1 MSQTLI
7 AVISNYAW
15 FNYLLIKGTKAV
27 DSGWSCNSF
36 TLHLHVCDS
45 NYVWGDLV
53 NDLKHL
59 SANQT
64 VFWVTS
70 EHIHSFNPVTCYHT
84 VHAGNN
90 YISRSANVMVSR
102 WLLQSNIFLNFF
114 EVAPNLPQHDLM
126 IKNKKKT
133 SSTCYLWWWEF
144 RLFVGSSF
152 SSQMALH
159 FVLLL
164 AFIISNILY

>member
-102 WLLQSNIFLNFF
+102 WLLQSNIFFNFF

-126 IKNKKKT
+126 IKKKKKNEQHMLLMVMGIQAL
-133 SSTCYLWWWEF
+133 C
-144 RLFVGSSF
+144 RKLFQLPNGSSF
-152 SSQMALH
+152 CATFGFH
-159 FVLLL
+159 
-164 AFIISNILY
+164 N